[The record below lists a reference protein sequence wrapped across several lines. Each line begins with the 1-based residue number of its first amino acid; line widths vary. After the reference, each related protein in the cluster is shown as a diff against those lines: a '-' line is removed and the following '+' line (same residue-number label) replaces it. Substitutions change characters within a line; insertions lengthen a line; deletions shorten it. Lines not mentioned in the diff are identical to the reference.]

1 MSKYKINLFCG
12 DNLEPSSSALNATKH
27 VQWVY
32 DGSGEV
38 NIYVSQRALDALNDT
53 SGKPTYIWLL
63 ESKQIIPQYYQW
75 IIDNY
80 EFVTSRV
87 DGIFSCDK
95 ELCAKY
101 PKISYSLIN
110 AVPWVQDRKVHE
122 KTKLVSMIASNKRM
136 CEGHARRLQFVDKF
150 RDKLDFYGRG
160 FNEISCK
167 EESKTHL
174 KRSIVQSIRD
184 VRMSGSITK
193 AEQEYLEQI
202 GVNPMKMQNLIRQY
216 VKQEAEST
224 SWDNKG
230 LYDFVDGIVKD
241 LIDNHKVDIVRMEYM
256 GFDSKPIEN
265 MSYDTTVARR
275 LTKDE

>member
-122 KTKLVSMIASNKRM
+122 KTQLVSMIASNKRM

-167 EESKTHL
+167 EDGL
-174 KRSIVQSIRD
+174 RD
-184 VRMSGSITK
+184 YMFSVGIENAVYDTYFTEK
-193 AEQEYLEQI
+193 LTDCFACGTIPIFYGCKGVTEYFNE
-202 GVNPMKMQNLIRQY
+202 
-216 VKQEAEST
+216 
-224 SWDNKG
+224 
-230 LYDFVDGIVKD
+230 DGIIFLDDDFD
-241 LIDNHKVDIVRMEYM
+241 LSM
-256 GFDSKPIEN
+256 
-265 MSYDTTVARR
+265 
-275 LTKDE
+275 LTKDLYYSKMDVIKDNFERSINFPVAEDYLYLNYFK

>member
-12 DNLEPSSSALNATKH
+12 DNLEPSSSALNSTKH
-27 VQWVY
+27 VEWVY

-95 ELCAKY
+95 ELCEKY

-110 AVPWVQDRKVHE
+110 AAPWVQDRKVHE

-167 EESKTHL
+167 EDGL
-174 KRSIVQSIRD
+174 RD
-184 VRMSGSITK
+184 YMFSVGIENAVYDTYFTEK
-193 AEQEYLEQI
+193 LTDCFACGTIPIFYGCKGVTEYFNE
-202 GVNPMKMQNLIRQY
+202 
-216 VKQEAEST
+216 
-224 SWDNKG
+224 
-230 LYDFVDGIVKD
+230 DGIIFLDDDFD
-241 LIDNHKVDIVRMEYM
+241 L
-256 GFDSKPIEN
+256 S
-265 MSYDTTVARR
+265 T
-275 LTKDE
+275 LTKDLYYSKMDVIKDNFERSINFPVAEDYLYLNYFK

>member
-167 EESKTHL
+167 EDGL
-174 KRSIVQSIRD
+174 RD
-184 VRMSGSITK
+184 YMFSVGIENAVYDTYFTEK
-193 AEQEYLEQI
+193 LTDCFACGTIPIFYGCKGVTEYFNE
-202 GVNPMKMQNLIRQY
+202 
-216 VKQEAEST
+216 
-224 SWDNKG
+224 
-230 LYDFVDGIVKD
+230 DGIIFLDDDFD
-241 LIDNHKVDIVRMEYM
+241 LSM
-256 GFDSKPIEN
+256 
-265 MSYDTTVARR
+265 
-275 LTKDE
+275 LTKDLYSVSYTHLTLPTMWYV

>member
-1 MSKYKINLFCG
+1 MCIRDS
-12 DNLEPSSSALNATKH
+12 LEPSSSALNATKH
-27 VQWVY
+27 VEWVY

-110 AVPWVQDRKVHE
+110 AAPWVQDRKVHE

-167 EESKTHL
+167 EDGL
-174 KRSIVQSIRD
+174 RD
-184 VRMSGSITK
+184 YMFSVGIENAVYDTYFTEK
-193 AEQEYLEQI
+193 LTDCFACGTIPIFYGCKGVTEYFNE
-202 GVNPMKMQNLIRQY
+202 
-216 VKQEAEST
+216 
-224 SWDNKG
+224 
-230 LYDFVDGIVKD
+230 DGIIFLDDDFD
-241 LIDNHKVDIVRMEYM
+241 L
-256 GFDSKPIEN
+256 S
-265 MSYDTTVARR
+265 T
-275 LTKDE
+275 LTKDLYYSKMDVIKDNFERSINFPVAEDYLYLNYFK

>member
-136 CEGHARRLQFVDKF
+136 CEGHVRRLQFVDKF

-167 EESKTHL
+167 EDGL
-174 KRSIVQSIRD
+174 RD
-184 VRMSGSITK
+184 YMFSVGIENAVYDTYFTEK
-193 AEQEYLEQI
+193 LTDCFACGTIPIFYGCKGVTEYFNE
-202 GVNPMKMQNLIRQY
+202 
-216 VKQEAEST
+216 
-224 SWDNKG
+224 
-230 LYDFVDGIVKD
+230 DGIIFLDDDFD
-241 LIDNHKVDIVRMEYM
+241 LSM
-256 GFDSKPIEN
+256 
-265 MSYDTTVARR
+265 
-275 LTKDE
+275 LTKDLYYSRIDAIKDNFERSINFPVAEDYLYLNYFK

>member
-101 PKISYSLIN
+101 PKISYSVIN
-110 AVPWVQDRKVHE
+110 AVPWVQDRKVHD

-167 EESKTHL
+167 EDGL
-174 KRSIVQSIRD
+174 RD
-184 VRMSGSITK
+184 YMFSVGIENAVYDTYFTEK
-193 AEQEYLEQI
+193 LTDCFACGTIPIFYGCKGVTEYFNE
-202 GVNPMKMQNLIRQY
+202 
-216 VKQEAEST
+216 
-224 SWDNKG
+224 
-230 LYDFVDGIVKD
+230 DGIIFLDDNFD
-241 LIDNHKVDIVRMEYM
+241 L
-256 GFDSKPIEN
+256 S
-265 MSYDTTVARR
+265 T
-275 LTKDE
+275 LTKDLYYSKMDAIKDNFERSINFPVAEDYLYQTYFK

>member
-167 EESKTHL
+167 EDGL
-174 KRSIVQSIRD
+174 RD
-184 VRMSGSITK
+184 YMFSVGIENAVYDTYFTEK
-193 AEQEYLEQI
+193 LTDCFACGTIPIFYGCKGVTEYFNE
-202 GVNPMKMQNLIRQY
+202 
-216 VKQEAEST
+216 
-224 SWDNKG
+224 
-230 LYDFVDGIVKD
+230 DGIIFLDDDFD
-241 LIDNHKVDIVRMEYM
+241 LSM
-256 GFDSKPIEN
+256 
-265 MSYDTTVARR
+265 
-275 LTKDE
+275 LTKDLYYSKIDAIKD

>member
-150 RDKLDFYGRG
+150 KDKLDFYGRG

-167 EESKTHL
+167 EDGL
-174 KRSIVQSIRD
+174 RD
-184 VRMSGSITK
+184 YMFSVGIENAVYDTYFTEK
-193 AEQEYLEQI
+193 LTDCFACGTIPIFYGCKGVTEYFNE
-202 GVNPMKMQNLIRQY
+202 
-216 VKQEAEST
+216 
-224 SWDNKG
+224 
-230 LYDFVDGIVKD
+230 DGIIFLDDNFD
-241 LIDNHKVDIVRMEYM
+241 LSM
-256 GFDSKPIEN
+256 
-265 MSYDTTVARR
+265 
-275 LTKDE
+275 LTKDLYYSRMDAIKDNFERSINFPVAEDYLYLNYFK

>member
-167 EESKTHL
+167 EDGL
-174 KRSIVQSIRD
+174 RD
-184 VRMSGSITK
+184 YMFSVGIENAVYATYFTENLTDCFACGTIPIFYGCK
-193 AEQEYLEQI
+193 GVTEYFNE
-202 GVNPMKMQNLIRQY
+202 
-216 VKQEAEST
+216 
-224 SWDNKG
+224 
-230 LYDFVDGIVKD
+230 DGIIFLDDDFD
-241 LIDNHKVDIVRMEYM
+241 LSM
-256 GFDSKPIEN
+256 
-265 MSYDTTVARR
+265 
-275 LTKDE
+275 LTKDLYYSKMDVIKDNFERSINFPVAEDYLYLNYFK

>member
-101 PKISYSLIN
+101 PKISYSVIN

-167 EESKTHL
+167 EDGL
-174 KRSIVQSIRD
+174 RD
-184 VRMSGSITK
+184 YMFSVGIENAVYDTYFTEK
-193 AEQEYLEQI
+193 LTDCFACGTIPIFYGCKGVTEYFNE
-202 GVNPMKMQNLIRQY
+202 
-216 VKQEAEST
+216 
-224 SWDNKG
+224 
-230 LYDFVDGIVKD
+230 DGIIFLDDDFD
-241 LIDNHKVDIVRMEYM
+241 LSM
-256 GFDSKPIEN
+256 
-265 MSYDTTVARR
+265 
-275 LTKDE
+275 LTKDLYYSKIDVIKDNFERSINFPVAEDYLYLNYFK

>member
-1 MSKYKINLFCG
+1 MSKFKINLFCG

-80 EFVTSRV
+80 DFVTSRV
-87 DGIFSCDK
+87 AGVFSCDK

-101 PKISYSLIN
+101 PKISYAVIN
-110 AVPWVQDRKVHE
+110 AVPWVQDRKVYD

-136 CEGHARRLQFVDKF
+136 CQGHEKRLEFVDKF

-167 EESKTHL
+167 EDGL
-174 KRSIVQSIRD
+174 RD
-184 VRMSGSITK
+184 YMFSVGIENAVYDTYFTEKLTDCFACGTIPIFYGCRGVT
-193 AEQEYLEQI
+193 EYFNE
-202 GVNPMKMQNLIRQY
+202 
-216 VKQEAEST
+216 
-224 SWDNKG
+224 
-230 LYDFVDGIVKD
+230 DGIIFLDDNFD
-241 LIDNHKVDIVRMEYM
+241 L
-256 GFDSKPIEN
+256 S
-265 MSYDTTVARR
+265 T
-275 LTKDE
+275 LTKDLYYSKMDAIKDNFERSINFPVAEDYLYETYFK

>member
-167 EESKTHL
+167 EDGL
-174 KRSIVQSIRD
+174 RD
-184 VRMSGSITK
+184 YMFSVGIENAVYDTYFTEK
-193 AEQEYLEQI
+193 LTDCFACGTIPIFYGCKGVTEYFNE
-202 GVNPMKMQNLIRQY
+202 
-216 VKQEAEST
+216 
-224 SWDNKG
+224 
-230 LYDFVDGIVKD
+230 DGIIFLDDDFD
-241 LIDNHKVDIVRMEYM
+241 LSM
-256 GFDSKPIEN
+256 
-265 MSYDTTVARR
+265 
-275 LTKDE
+275 LTKDLYYSKIDVIKDNFERSINFPVAEDYLYLNYFK

>member
-75 IIDNY
+75 IVDNY

-167 EESKTHL
+167 EDGL
-174 KRSIVQSIRD
+174 RD
-184 VRMSGSITK
+184 YMFSVGIENAVYDTYFTEK
-193 AEQEYLEQI
+193 LTDCFACGTIPIFYGCKGVTEYFNE
-202 GVNPMKMQNLIRQY
+202 
-216 VKQEAEST
+216 
-224 SWDNKG
+224 
-230 LYDFVDGIVKD
+230 DGIIFLDDDFD
-241 LIDNHKVDIVRMEYM
+241 LSM
-256 GFDSKPIEN
+256 
-265 MSYDTTVARR
+265 
-275 LTKDE
+275 LTKDLYYSKIDVIKDNFERSINFPVAEDYLYLNYFK

>member
-80 EFVTSRV
+80 EFVASRV

-95 ELCAKY
+95 ELCVKY

-167 EESKTHL
+167 EDGL
-174 KRSIVQSIRD
+174 RD
-184 VRMSGSITK
+184 YMFSVGIENAVYDTYFTEK
-193 AEQEYLEQI
+193 LTDCFACGTIPIFYGCKGVTEYFNE
-202 GVNPMKMQNLIRQY
+202 
-216 VKQEAEST
+216 
-224 SWDNKG
+224 
-230 LYDFVDGIVKD
+230 DGIIFLDDDFD
-241 LIDNHKVDIVRMEYM
+241 LSM
-256 GFDSKPIEN
+256 
-265 MSYDTTVARR
+265 
-275 LTKDE
+275 LTKDLYYSKMDVIKDNFERSINFPVAEDYLYLNYFK

>member
-167 EESKTHL
+167 EDGL
-174 KRSIVQSIRD
+174 RD
-184 VRMSGSITK
+184 YMFSVGIENAVYDTYFTEK
-193 AEQEYLEQI
+193 LTDCFACGTIPIFYGCKGVTEYFNE
-202 GVNPMKMQNLIRQY
+202 
-216 VKQEAEST
+216 
-224 SWDNKG
+224 
-230 LYDFVDGIVKD
+230 DGIIFLDDDFD
-241 LIDNHKVDIVRMEYM
+241 LSM
-256 GFDSKPIEN
+256 
-265 MSYDTTVARR
+265 
-275 LTKDE
+275 LTKDLYSSKMDV

>member
-101 PKISYSLIN
+101 PKISYSVIN

-136 CEGHARRLQFVDKF
+136 CEGHAKRLQFVDKF

-167 EESKTHL
+167 EDGL
-174 KRSIVQSIRD
+174 RD
-184 VRMSGSITK
+184 YMFSVGIENAVYDTYFTEKLTDCFACGTIPIFYGCRGVT
-193 AEQEYLEQI
+193 EYFNE
-202 GVNPMKMQNLIRQY
+202 
-216 VKQEAEST
+216 
-224 SWDNKG
+224 
-230 LYDFVDGIVKD
+230 DGIIFLDDDFD
-241 LIDNHKVDIVRMEYM
+241 L
-256 GFDSKPIEN
+256 S
-265 MSYDTTVARR
+265 T
-275 LTKDE
+275 LTKDLYYSKMDAIKDNFERSINFPVAEDYLYQTYFK

>member
-167 EESKTHL
+167 EDGL
-174 KRSIVQSIRD
+174 RD
-184 VRMSGSITK
+184 YMFSVGIENAVYDTYFTEK
-193 AEQEYLEQI
+193 LTDCFACGTIPIFYGCKGVTEYFNE
-202 GVNPMKMQNLIRQY
+202 
-216 VKQEAEST
+216 
-224 SWDNKG
+224 
-230 LYDFVDGIVKD
+230 DGIIFLDDDFD
-241 LIDNHKVDIVRMEYM
+241 LSV
-256 GFDSKPIEN
+256 
-265 MSYDTTVARR
+265 
-275 LTKDE
+275 LTKDLYYSKIDAIKDNFERSINFPVAEDYLYLNYFK

>member
-75 IIDNY
+75 ITDNY

-167 EESKTHL
+167 DDGLRAYMFSVGIENAVYDTYFTEKLTDCFACGTIPIFYGC
-174 KRSIVQSIRD
+174 KGV
-184 VRMSGSITK
+184 T
-193 AEQEYLEQI
+193 EYFNE
-202 GVNPMKMQNLIRQY
+202 
-216 VKQEAEST
+216 
-224 SWDNKG
+224 
-230 LYDFVDGIVKD
+230 DGIIFLDDDFD
-241 LIDNHKVDIVRMEYM
+241 LSM
-256 GFDSKPIEN
+256 
-265 MSYDTTVARR
+265 
-275 LTKDE
+275 LTKDLYYSKMDVIKDNFERSINFPVAEDYLYLNYFK

>member
-87 DGIFSCDK
+87 NGIFSCDK

-101 PKISYSLIN
+101 PKISYSVIN

-167 EESKTHL
+167 EDGL
-174 KRSIVQSIRD
+174 RD
-184 VRMSGSITK
+184 YMFSVGIENAVYDTYFTEK
-193 AEQEYLEQI
+193 LTDCFACGTIPIFYGCKGVTEYFNE
-202 GVNPMKMQNLIRQY
+202 
-216 VKQEAEST
+216 
-224 SWDNKG
+224 
-230 LYDFVDGIVKD
+230 DGIIFLDDNFD
-241 LIDNHKVDIVRMEYM
+241 L
-256 GFDSKPIEN
+256 S
-265 MSYDTTVARR
+265 T
-275 LTKDE
+275 LTKDLYYSKMDAIKDNFERSINFPVAEDYLYQTYFK

>member
-87 DGIFSCDK
+87 NGIFSCDK

-101 PKISYSLIN
+101 PKISYSVIN

-160 FNEISCK
+160 FNEITCK
-167 EESKTHL
+167 EDGLKDYMFSVGIENAVYDTYFTEKLTDCFACGTIPIFYGCKGVTEYFNEDGIIFLDDDFDLSTLTEDLYYSKMDAI
-174 KRSIVQSIRD
+174 KDNFERSINFPV
-184 VRMSGSITK
+184 
-193 AEQEYLEQI
+193 AEDYLYQTYF
-202 GVNPMKMQNLIRQY
+202 K
-216 VKQEAEST
+216 
-224 SWDNKG
+224 
-230 LYDFVDGIVKD
+230 
-241 LIDNHKVDIVRMEYM
+241 
-256 GFDSKPIEN
+256 
-265 MSYDTTVARR
+265 
-275 LTKDE
+275 

>member
-63 ESKQIIPQYYQW
+63 ESKQIISQYYQW
-75 IIDNY
+75 VIDNY

-167 EESKTHL
+167 EDGL
-174 KRSIVQSIRD
+174 RD
-184 VRMSGSITK
+184 YMFSVGIENAVYDTYFTEK
-193 AEQEYLEQI
+193 LTDCFACGTIPIFYGCKGVTEYFNE
-202 GVNPMKMQNLIRQY
+202 
-216 VKQEAEST
+216 
-224 SWDNKG
+224 
-230 LYDFVDGIVKD
+230 DGIIFLDDDFD
-241 LIDNHKVDIVRMEYM
+241 LSM
-256 GFDSKPIEN
+256 
-265 MSYDTTVARR
+265 
-275 LTKDE
+275 LTKDLYYSKMDVIKDNFERSINFPVAEDYLYLNYFK

>member
-136 CEGHARRLQFVDKF
+136 CEGHAKRLQFVDKF

-160 FNEISCK
+160 FNEISCN
-167 EESKTHL
+167 EDCL
-174 KRSIVQSIRD
+174 RD
-184 VRMSGSITK
+184 YMFSVGIENAVYDTYFTEK
-193 AEQEYLEQI
+193 LTDCFACGTIPIFYGCKGVTEYFNE
-202 GVNPMKMQNLIRQY
+202 
-216 VKQEAEST
+216 
-224 SWDNKG
+224 
-230 LYDFVDGIVKD
+230 DGIIFLDDDFD
-241 LIDNHKVDIVRMEYM
+241 LSM
-256 GFDSKPIEN
+256 
-265 MSYDTTVARR
+265 
-275 LTKDE
+275 LTKDLYYSKMDVIKDNFERSINFPVAEDYLYLNYFK

>member
-167 EESKTHL
+167 EDGL
-174 KRSIVQSIRD
+174 RD
-184 VRMSGSITK
+184 YMFSVGIENAVYDTYFTEKLTDCFACGTIPIFYGCRGVTK
-193 AEQEYLEQI
+193 YFNE
-202 GVNPMKMQNLIRQY
+202 
-216 VKQEAEST
+216 
-224 SWDNKG
+224 
-230 LYDFVDGIVKD
+230 DGIIFLDDNFDLSTLTEDLYYSKIEAVKD
-241 LIDNHKVDIVRMEYM
+241 NFERAINFPVAEDYLY
-256 GFDSKPIEN
+256 
-265 MSYDTTVARR
+265 TTYF
-275 LTKDE
+275 K

>member
-32 DGSGEV
+32 DRSGEV

-167 EESKTHL
+167 EDGL
-174 KRSIVQSIRD
+174 RD
-184 VRMSGSITK
+184 YMFSVGIENAVYDTYFTEK
-193 AEQEYLEQI
+193 LTDCFACGTIPIFYGCKGVTEYFNE
-202 GVNPMKMQNLIRQY
+202 
-216 VKQEAEST
+216 
-224 SWDNKG
+224 
-230 LYDFVDGIVKD
+230 DGIIFLDDDFD
-241 LIDNHKVDIVRMEYM
+241 LSM
-256 GFDSKPIEN
+256 
-265 MSYDTTVARR
+265 
-275 LTKDE
+275 LTKDLYYSKMDVIKDNFERSINFPVAEDYLYLNYFK

>member
-101 PKISYSLIN
+101 PKISYSVIN

-167 EESKTHL
+167 EDGL
-174 KRSIVQSIRD
+174 RD
-184 VRMSGSITK
+184 YMFSVGIENAIYDTYFTEKLTDCFACGTIPIFYGCRGVT
-193 AEQEYLEQI
+193 EYFNE
-202 GVNPMKMQNLIRQY
+202 
-216 VKQEAEST
+216 
-224 SWDNKG
+224 
-230 LYDFVDGIVKD
+230 DGIIFLDDDFD
-241 LIDNHKVDIVRMEYM
+241 L
-256 GFDSKPIEN
+256 S
-265 MSYDTTVARR
+265 T
-275 LTKDE
+275 LTKDLYYSKMDAIKDNFERSINFPVAEDYLYQTYFK

>member
-167 EESKTHL
+167 EDGL
-174 KRSIVQSIRD
+174 RD
-184 VRMSGSITK
+184 YMFSVGIENAVYDTYFTEK
-193 AEQEYLEQI
+193 LTDCFACGTIPIFYGCKGVTEYFNE
-202 GVNPMKMQNLIRQY
+202 
-216 VKQEAEST
+216 
-224 SWDNKG
+224 
-230 LYDFVDGIVKD
+230 DGIIFLDDDFD
-241 LIDNHKVDIVRMEYM
+241 LSV
-256 GFDSKPIEN
+256 
-265 MSYDTTVARR
+265 
-275 LTKDE
+275 LTKDLYYSKIDAIKDIFERSINFPVAEDYLYLNYFK